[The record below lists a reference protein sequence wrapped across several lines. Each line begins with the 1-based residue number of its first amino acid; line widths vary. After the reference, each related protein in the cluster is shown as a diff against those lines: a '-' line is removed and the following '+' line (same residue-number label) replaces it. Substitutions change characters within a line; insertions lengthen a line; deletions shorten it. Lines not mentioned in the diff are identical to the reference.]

1 MAHVLQVRDKGDGVR
16 DIVCSCGGTSVGF
29 TEFVPATY
37 DPDTGNVV
45 EGDYI
50 SLDAAT
56 EMMMEGM
63 KVRHPEGS

>member
-1 MAHVLQVRDKGDGVR
+1 MAHELTVRNKGDGVR

-29 TEFVPATY
+29 TGYTPATY
-37 DPDTGNVV
+37 DPATGSIT

-56 EMMMEGM
+56 DIMMEGM
-63 KVRHPEGS
+63 KARHPEAS